1 MSSHKDAGIAMLLTL
16 FALAVIST
24 LALVI
29 IKKGHNAFEQ
39 NRMIIKRAQSLAIA
53 DGAIKAT
60 YPLLLDENRD
70 HILKVNGGR
79 LRHSIG
85 GKNIFVEIYDACG
98 KWDLNSGH
106 IDILNALLL
115 KLLPTG
121 SKTFVRELLKVRE
134 TNAGFKHVNQ
144 VLALPSSKGLDLS
157 QFIKEITVYCR
168 RPQVDPTSSSDLMR
182 KVLHPLPRFL
192 SRPGPRH
199 TFEIKA
205 TSRLGPGS
213 RISVKA
219 FLNITND
226 PMNPIETLSWQSNY

>member
-1 MSSHKDAGIAMLLTL
+1 MGSEMCI
-16 FALAVIST
+16 
-24 LALVI
+24 
-29 IKKGHNAFEQ
+29 
-39 NRMIIKRAQSLAIA
+39 
-53 DGAIKAT
+53 
-60 YPLLLDENRD
+60 RD
-70 HILKVNGGR
+70 R
-79 LRHSIG
+79 
-85 GKNIFVEIYDACG
+85 NIFVEIYDACG

-157 QFIKEITVYCR
+157 QFIKETTVYCR

-192 SRPGPRH
+192 SRPGPGH
-199 TFEIKA
+199 TFEIEA